1 MHGQHHW
8 AHEQHKEHDESLRAD
23 QEFQQRNL
31 PARGFRPGVL
41 LLGMGAVM
49 TYGWYRL
56 FIGIREAKYVS
67 LPLHS
72 PPSRSNHKL
81 VTTKIC
87 FS

>member
-1 MHGQHHW
+1 LFH
-8 AHEQHKEHDESLRAD
+8 AN
-23 QEFQQRNL
+23 QEYQQRNL

-67 LPLHS
+67 RPLHF
-72 PPSRSNHKL
+72 PSSRANHTL
-81 VTTKIC
+81 VTAELY